1 MTHEAENSRTDI
13 FNRMWSESCLKRVK
27 AKKTQRNVVIVMM
40 MLLIFAHF
48 DERGHFYV
56 MGCQLIRRRRQ
67 LGPIGPL
74 HKFYLLCPHVF

>member
-1 MTHEAENSRTDI
+1 
-13 FNRMWSESCLKRVK
+13 
-27 AKKTQRNVVIVMM
+27 MM

>member
-1 MTHEAENSRTDI
+1 MNQLFVLNQIR
-13 FNRMWSESCLKRVK
+13 LK
-27 AKKTQRNVVIVMM
+27 AKKLRNVVIVMM
-40 MLLIFAHF
+40 MILLIFAHF

-74 HKFYLLCPHVF
+74 HKFYLLCDFLCFSFC